1 MFNWMGVHVICHT
14 ISLKGGECPVMTQ
27 GLGLEASFHWK
38 HQFTVWICLHFND
51 WIFLDWLSKMHFEFK
66 HRDRRWVAPSQTAP
80 SLRPHQTQAS
90 CFCHGA
96 PEPPETCTWPPFP
109 HSSAHSWGSL
119 LFASWFTLLAS
130 SFRSNWTPLT
140 QLRIRHIFWS

>member
-27 GLGLEASFHWK
+27 GLGSEASFNWK
-38 HQFTVWICLHFND
+38 HQFTVWICVHFNN

-66 HRDRRWVAPSQTAP
+66 HRDRRWVGPSQTAP

-90 CFCHGA
+90 CLCHGA
-96 PEPPETCTWPPFP
+96 PEPRDTHLASFPPQQC
-109 HSSAHSWGSL
+109 SQLGSL

-130 SFRSNWTPLT
+130 PFRSNWTPLT
-140 QLRIRHIFWS
+140 KLRIRHIFWS